1 MGGANTVYSTYSI
14 DVSTNFISCFR
25 TGWMDREADGQSAPS
40 GLIFLIGQALMPEF
54 NLKAYLAERKQ
65 LIDAALE
72 KIFPVPAGLQ
82 KQVLEAARY
91 SLFAGGKRLRPIL
104 CLAAADVAGGALDPV
119 FPAAC
124 ALEMIHT
131 YSLIHDDL
139 PAMDDDDF
147 RRGVPTNHKVYG
159 EAIAVLAGDALLT
172 EAFEF
177 LAASADDGVAAE
189 KVIEVIRIM
198 VKAAGYRGMIGG
210 QVIDLECE
218 NRKVDLATVEYMHIH
233 KTGALLSASL
243 EIGAILGGGD
253 SSLINSMRNFGHHFG
268 LAFQIT
274 DDLLDVEGDA
284 AVMGKKPGSD
294 AAKNKMTYPA
304 LLGLVQS
311 REAAREH
318 VDQAL
323 LGVAPFGEAAE
334 PLRAIARYLLAR
346 KA

>member
-1 MGGANTVYSTYSI
+1 
-14 DVSTNFISCFR
+14 
-25 TGWMDREADGQSAPS
+25 
-40 GLIFLIGQALMPEF
+40 MPEF
-54 NLKAYLAERKQ
+54 DLKSYMAERKR
-65 LIDAALE
+65 LIDSALE

-82 KQVLEAARY
+82 KQVIEAARY

-104 CLAAADVAGGALDPV
+104 CLAATEVAGGPIEPV
-119 FPAAC
+119 IPAAC

-147 RRGVPTNHKVYG
+147 RRGVPTNHKVFG

-177 LAASADDGVAAE
+177 LAASHCAEIGAE
-189 KVIEVIRIM
+189 KVLEVIRIA

-253 SSLINSMRNFGHHFG
+253 DRQLKAMKDFGHHLG

-284 AVMGKKPGSD
+284 ALMGKQPGSD

-318 VDQAL
+318 VDRAL
-323 LGVAPFGEAAE
+323 EALAPFGEKAE
-334 PLRAIARYLLAR
+334 PLRAIARYLLVR